1 MRRFASLSAP
11 ALLLATIAGCGDVAS
26 PGYGGES
33 LAVIH
38 GLLDSQLPTPLPEVD
53 IVIALPDAS
62 KGTETSAP
70 FSTLVR
76 LPVAATLP
84 ARFSASIFE
93 PPPETAYLAPTPGAY
108 PRLVGPRSTHALI
121 MLARKGRE
129 VTTSERP
136 KLDSALDDENEAL
149 LTLFDEYQLVYY
161 EADGKLATEEADGT
175 VTDVPGGNV
184 TKGYHLMR
192 WKLDTCA
199 ESFDEA
205 CIAANRQRGVPEGAA
220 WQGCVT
226 VRSGGETYEVPLD
239 TEITLTVKDPTAP
252 EPRPPLCTTP
262 PPG

>member
-11 ALLLATIAGCGDVAS
+11 ALLLATVAGCGDVAS

-38 GLLDSQLPTPLPEVD
+38 GRLDSQLPTPLPEVD

-62 KGTETSAP
+62 KGTATSAP
-70 FSTLVR
+70 FSTFVR

-93 PPPETAYLAPTPGAY
+93 PPPETAYLPLADGY
-108 PRLVGPRSTHALI
+108 PRLVGPRSTDALI
-121 MLARKGRE
+121 LLVRRDRE
-129 VTTSERP
+129 LTTTMDP
-136 KLDSALDDENEAL
+136 TLDTIVFDPNEAV
-149 LTLFDEYQLVYY
+149 LTLFDEYKLTYY
-161 EADGKLATEEADGT
+161 EADGKLASEAADGT
-175 VTDVPGGNV
+175 LTDIPGGQV
-184 TKGYHLMR
+184 TKGFHLMR
-192 WKLDTCA
+192 WKTTTCA

-205 CIAANRQRGVPEGAA
+205 CIAANLQRGVPEGLA
-220 WQGCVT
+220 WQTCVT
-226 VRSGGETYEVPLD
+226 FRPGGDPYEVPLD
-239 TEITLTVKDPTAP
+239 TEISLTVRDPSGA

>member
-11 ALLLATIAGCGDVAS
+11 ALLLATVAGCGDVAS

-33 LAVIH
+33 LAVLH
-38 GLLDSQLPTPLPEVD
+38 GHLDSQLPTPLPEVD

-62 KGTETSAP
+62 KGTLTSAP

-84 ARFSASIFE
+84 ARFSASIFD
-93 PPPETAYLAPTPGAY
+93 PPPETAYLPPTPGAY
-108 PRLVGPRSTHALI
+108 PRLVGPRYTHALI
-121 MLARKGRE
+121 MLARKGQE
-129 VTTSERP
+129 VT
-136 KLDSALDDENEAL
+136 ALDDEDESV
-149 LTLFDEYQLVYY
+149 LTLFDEYMLVYY
-161 EADGKLATEEADGT
+161 ETDGKLASEEADGT
-175 VTDVPGGNV
+175 VTDIPGGAV

-192 WKLDTCA
+192 WKIDTCA

-205 CIAANRQRGVPEGAA
+205 CIAENLERGTPAGWA
-220 WQGCVT
+220 WQTCVT
-226 VRSGGETYEVPLD
+226 LRKGGEPYEVPMD
-239 TEITLTVKDPTAP
+239 TEITLTVKDPSAP